1 MNSRA
6 KGKRG
11 ELEARN
17 ALRETLGCVDAKRG
31 QQRSGLEQADVV
43 DAIPGTHIEVKR
55 RKAIASL
62 AFNAQAEHDAKPG
75 EIPLVLSREDRN
87 GWYLTVRLSDF
98 RALAE
103 RVAAIDGKPIFPRT
117 KLDNASPSATIDGDD
132 EN

>member
-55 RKAIASL
+55 RKSIASL
-62 AFNAQAEHDAKPG
+62 AFNAQAERDA
-75 EIPLVLSREDRN
+75 EIGDVPMVLMRADRG
-87 GWYLTVRLSDF
+87 GWYVCVKLNDL
-98 RALAE
+98 RALAQ
-103 RVAAIDGKPIFPRT
+103 RVAAIDGQLIFPF
-117 KLDNASPSATIDGDD
+117 KALDTASPDAII
-132 EN
+132 ENDHAN